1 MDCFKLLEIASI
13 NLIFFISRG
22 TNTSGLNGLKI
33 SFNSS
38 LKTASISG
46 SAFAIARLSS
56 ISFLISLLSLVSNA
70 SVRIAFSFKSY
81 GNFLQDLSQPIN
93 PLIPAGTYL
102 VPCLFMSAH
111 SEGLNSS
118 KTGRGFSIM
127 EFFNSDS
134 KL

>member
-13 NLIFFISRG
+13 NYFFYIPEGLI
-22 TNTSGLNGLKI
+22 TSGLNGLKI

-38 LKTASISG
+38 LKIASISG

-70 SVRIAFSFKSY
+70 SVRIAFSFKLVIFYRIFRSP
-81 GNFLQDLSQPIN
+81 SIN
-93 PLIPAGTYL
+93 SCGTYL

-111 SEGLNSS
+111 SEG
-118 KTGRGFSIM
+118 F
-127 EFFNSDS
+127 